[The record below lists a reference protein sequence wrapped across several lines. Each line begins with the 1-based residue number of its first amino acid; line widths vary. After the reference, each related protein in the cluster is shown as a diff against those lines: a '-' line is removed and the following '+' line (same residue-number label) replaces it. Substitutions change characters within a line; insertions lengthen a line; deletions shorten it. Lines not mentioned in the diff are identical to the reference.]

1 MRLYSAHNPLL
12 VAPEEQVASHLPMD
26 ATDDASRATRYSFQW
41 EEIHSDHIKAA
52 FFIATHLILKPQGR
66 FILFRHC
73 MSLNTACRQNINRD
87 DGDQ

>member
-1 MRLYSAHNPLL
+1 MRLYLAHNPLL
-12 VAPEEQVASHLPMD
+12 GAPEEQVASHLPMD

-66 FILFRHC
+66 FILLCHR
-73 MSLNTACRQNINRD
+73 MSLNPACRENINRD